1 MGQIEGIK
9 NYKVYKMSLTTL
21 SPIFIGS
28 GEKLNKSAYFCY
40 DDEVNVID
48 EKKLVKLL
56 RSRRGLFEA
65 FMSEASSGNLYL
77 TKFLEN
83 NIPNF
88 KNLDIHKYKLISH
101 SNIITTKGKIKTL
114 NDINTF
120 IKSSN
125 GRPYIPGSS
134 IKGCIRTALIAG
146 EIRRNKNRY
155 TDFFNTKKTVKDL
168 QGLEDMA
175 LSNIF
180 KEVLDK
186 SNFKFTEN
194 DYNEVKSN
202 LLFKFL
208 IVSDSDEVSLD
219 QLFVGKQ
226 YDFTTKSNCVNE
238 LPIFMEFIR
247 PLTAFNFTITID
259 KSIVDYFDISLIL
272 KKLSSYFS
280 QYYNSIKPM
289 CISCFKDKDYA
300 DKYIPYINDEKDKFP
315 PNSFLGGHDGY
326 FTKNILYSLCKFKKE
341 KDDGIEKEKIVNL
354 LKAHFP
360 SKDNHN
366 KYDKDISPRT
376 MKLTMYNDK
385 YYNIG
390 VCNIKVEEELC

>member
-28 GEKLNKSAYFCY
+28 GETLNKSAYFY
-40 DDEVNVID
+40 FGKEVNVID

-56 RSRRGLFEA
+56 RSRRGLFEE
-65 FMSEASSGNLYL
+65 FMSYASAGNLNL

-88 KNLDIHKYKLISH
+88 KNLDISKYKLMYH
-101 SNIITTKGKIKTL
+101 SNAITTKGKKGL
-114 NDINTF
+114 NGINTF

-125 GRPYIPGSS
+125 GKPYIPGSS
-134 IKGCIRTALIAG
+134 IKGFIRTALIAS
-146 EIRRNKNRY
+146 EIRKNKDRY
-155 TDFFNTKKTVKDL
+155 TDFFNSKRKLKDL
-168 QGLEDMA
+168 DVLEDMA

-180 KEVLDK
+180 TEVLDK
-186 SNFKFTEN
+186 SNFKFSEKDFSDFKDN
-194 DYNEVKSN
+194 PNI
-202 LLFKFL
+202 LFKFFM
-208 IVSDSDEVSLD
+208 VSDSDEVSLD
-219 QLFVGKQ
+219 KLFVGKQ
-226 YDFTTKSNCVNE
+226 YDFTTKSNSINE

-247 PLTAFNFTITID
+247 PLTTFNFTITID
-259 KSIVDYFDISLIL
+259 KSIVDYFDIASIV
-272 KKLSSYFS
+272 KTTYFA
-280 QYYNSIKPM
+280 QYYNCIKSM
-289 CISCFKDKDYA
+289 CVSCL
-300 DKYIPYINDEKDKFP
+300 KYYEGKYVPYMNEEKDKFP

-326 FTKNILYSLCKFKKE
+326 FTKNILYSLCKFK
-341 KDDGIEKEKIVNL
+341 DDGIEKEKIINL
-354 LKAHFP
+354 LKAHFFA
-360 SKDNHN
+360 KHNHY
-366 KYDKDISPRT
+366 KHDKVISPRT

>member
-28 GEKLNKSAYFCY
+28 GETLNKSAYFY
-40 DDEVNVID
+40 FGKEVNVID

-56 RSRRGLFEA
+56 RSRRGLFEE
-65 FMSEASSGNLYL
+65 FMSYASAGNLNL

-88 KNLDIHKYKLISH
+88 KNLDISKYKLMYH
-101 SNIITTKGKIKTL
+101 SNAITTKGKKGL
-114 NDINTF
+114 NGINTF

-125 GRPYIPGSS
+125 GKPYIPGSS
-134 IKGCIRTALIAG
+134 IKGFIRTALIAS
-146 EIRRNKNRY
+146 EIRKNKDRY
-155 TDFFNTKKTVKDL
+155 TDFFNSKRKLKDL
-168 QGLEDMA
+168 DVLEDMA

-180 KEVLDK
+180 TEVLDK
-186 SNFKFTEN
+186 SNFKFSEKDFSDFKDN
-194 DYNEVKSN
+194 PNI
-202 LLFKFL
+202 LFKFFM
-208 IVSDSDEVSLD
+208 VSDSDEVSLD
-219 QLFVGKQ
+219 KLFVGKQ
-226 YDFTTKSNCVNE
+226 YDFTTKTNTVKS

-247 PLTAFNFTITID
+247 PLTTFNFTITID
-259 KSIVDYFDISLIL
+259 KSIVDYFDISLISKILTDYFKQYTDIIDCIYEYAKIKSDLDL
-272 KKLSSYFS
+272 KDILTL
-280 QYYNSIKPM
+280 NE
-289 CISCFKDKDYA
+289 
-300 DKYIPYINDEKDKFP
+300 EKDKFP

-326 FTKNILYSLCKFKKE
+326 FTKNILYSLCKFK
-341 KDDGIEKEKIVNL
+341 DDGIEKEKIINL
-354 LKAHFP
+354 LKAHFFA
-360 SKDNHN
+360 KHNHY
-366 KYDKDISPRT
+366 KHDKVISPRT